1 MGADDL
7 AANTI
12 DSVLRDL
19 MADDEYDLSQALMP
33 DDDVILAAAAARAA
47 QENLAPTGQPAPA
60 GIVSVADLEASLAAA
75 KVGAAHA
82 RPGRSR
88 SHRIACCPGCCFSR
102 HAILAVTT
110 RW

>member
-1 MGADDL
+1 
-7 AANTI
+7 
-12 DSVLRDL
+12 

-47 QENLAPTGQPAPA
+47 QENLAPAGQPAPT

-82 RPGRSR
+82 
-88 SHRIACCPGCCFSR
+88 
-102 HAILAVTT
+102 
-110 RW
+110 